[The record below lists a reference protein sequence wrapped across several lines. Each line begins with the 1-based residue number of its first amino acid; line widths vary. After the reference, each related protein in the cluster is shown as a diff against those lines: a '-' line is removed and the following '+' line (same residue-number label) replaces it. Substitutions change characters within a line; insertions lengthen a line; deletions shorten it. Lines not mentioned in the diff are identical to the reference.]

1 MDQELAD
8 ARPSILIVEPDA
20 GSRAALQTVLRPFAD
35 LHTAESAAEA
45 LQILAAHRE
54 IHLATVEV
62 RLPDVS
68 GIDLLHEVRRGH
80 ADVDTIIVTGF
91 GGLASAVEGL
101 KAGAVGYFLKP
112 FNVSELVS
120 LVLQTLKNRR
130 ELVGAS

>member
-1 MDQELAD
+1 MDHPAAE
-8 ARPSILIVEPDA
+8 ARPSILIVEPDP

-35 LHTAESAAEA
+35 LHTAASAAEA
-45 LQILAAHRE
+45 LQTLAAHRD

-62 RLPDVS
+62 RLPDGS
-68 GIDLLHEVRRGH
+68 GLDLLHEVRRGH
-80 ADVDTIIVTGF
+80 PEVDTIIVTGF

-112 FNVSELVS
+112 FNVSELVNV
-120 LVLQTLKNRR
+120 VLQTLKNRR